1 MIRLHELREEQVLN
15 MSQMAQALNMKYTTY
30 ISYEKGER
38 EPNSELLIKFAKFF
52 DVSIDYLIG
61 FSDIKKPATVSDGI
75 NGKYEEIKDVLFQLN
90 QQNSELLKEQALVLL
105 RHQESQDDQ

>member
-1 MIRLHELREEQVLN
+1 MIRLRELREERGLN
-15 MSQMAQALNMKYTTY
+15 MSQVARAVGLKYTTY

-38 EPNSELLIKFAKFF
+38 EPNSEWLIKLAQFF

-61 FSDIKKPATVSDGI
+61 FSDIKKPATNSDGTD
-75 NGKYEEIKDVLFQLN
+75 GKYEEIKDVLFQLN

-105 RHQESQDDQ
+105 RHQKSPGDL